1 MENEIRK
8 GISNG
13 LMGSNKGEEFKYDQE
28 TSRLLNLAILL
39 FDRCVEVSVF
49 KHENRMYLGNLTNAV
64 KRYIK
69 NNPTPS
75 DFSVWLQN
83 NYKELK

>member
-28 TSRLLNLAILL
+28 TSRLLNLI
-39 FDRCVEVSVF
+39 DSCEEISVF

>member
-13 LMGSNKGEEFKYDQE
+13 LMGSNAGEEFEYDQE
-28 TSRLLNLAILL
+28 TSRLLNLI
-39 FDRCVEVSVF
+39 DRCVEVSVF
-49 KHENRMYLGNLTNAV
+49 KHENRMYVGNITNAV

-69 NNPTPS
+69 NNPMPS